1 MGVWSPEGC
10 SSKSVLCLL
19 ARRRASP
26 SFSGYPIYQLAA
38 VGRWRSRHRAQ
49 GSSYA
54 SPLNP
59 RDAHRGLQLVRPS
72 CPASPLSNAARLT
85 VGHCPGWQMSQDN
98 LGLCALAPMVDATYP
113 TWSMPAVPLVLG
125 SACTWDILAADS
137 HRLRV
142 VLYFVIRM

>member
-1 MGVWSPEGC
+1 MQHQKRSMSAGATE
-10 SSKSVLCLL
+10 SKSQLQRLSHLPACCSWAVAFATSGTRIKLYISFE
-19 ARRRASP
+19 SP
-26 SFSGYPIYQLAA
+26 
-38 VGRWRSRHRAQ
+38 
-49 GSSYA
+49 
-54 SPLNP
+54 NP